1 MNLFRFKSSP
11 NFSTNHNHYQKQT
24 NLHRRKQSLNQN
36 KTQSTKIYIVCM
48 YVLQI
53 CFCFFFFIQ
62 KKKKR
67 RKNRGT
73 DSGLNHTE
81 RGMNRQRLQ
90 HWKVPG
96 LPRHETALSEP
107 ENNITACP
115 HVTIDC
121 ERIQRISNNKSF
133 NFVLVLS
140 VQVRGLIQIYL

>member
-11 NFSTNHNHYQKQT
+11 NFSTNQNHHQKQT
-24 NLHRRKQSLNQN
+24 NLLRRKQSLNQN

-53 CFCFFFFIQ
+53 CCFFFFP
-62 KKKKR
+62 KKKKS
-67 RKNRGT
+67 RKKRGT

-90 HWKVPG
+90 HWKVRG

>member
-53 CFCFFFFIQ
+53 CCFFFFP
-62 KKKKR
+62 KKKKS
-67 RKNRGT
+67 RKKRGT

-90 HWKVPG
+90 HWKVRG

>member
-53 CFCFFFFIQ
+53 CCFFFFP
-62 KKKKR
+62 KKKKS
-67 RKNRGT
+67 RKKRGT

>member
-11 NFSTNHNHYQKQT
+11 NFSTNQNHHQKQT
-24 NLHRRKQSLNQN
+24 NLLRRKQSLNQN

-53 CFCFFFFIQ
+53 CCFFFFP
-62 KKKKR
+62 KKKKS
-67 RKNRGT
+67 RKKRGT